1 MQWKMLYP
9 ATDVASSIEE
19 ARAIIPNIEEYSIK
33 TDTASVRSFYAPS
46 KNGKTIIFYYGNKE
60 TMERSIK
67 DAKEYYKKGYGV
79 MACSYPLYD
88 GNPGPANAKTLY
100 SAVTRCLDFLN
111 NEKRI
116 TDNKIIVHGHSI
128 GGHMAIYAAQN
139 RDLYAVILLAPLG
152 SALEIARSRYPYLPV
167 KLILQDH
174 LVSYEMAKNI
184 KAPLYLAHNIK
195 DSVVPY
201 GQGLKIY
208 NNVSSKKKFLES
220 IDYLLPSSNGH
231 GDLYPY
237 GIMPQITEFLD
248 VLKP

>member
-1 MQWKMLYP
+1 MQWRILYP
-9 ATDVASSIEE
+9 ATGEVSSIKE
-19 ARAIIPNIEEYSIK
+19 AKTVIPNIEEYSIK
-33 TDTASVRSFYAPS
+33 TDTGSVRSFYAPS
-46 KNGKTIIFYYGNKE
+46 KNGKIIVFYYGNKE
-60 TMERSIK
+60 TMARSIR

-100 SAVTRCLDFLN
+100 NAVAGCLDFLN

-116 TDNKIIVHGHSI
+116 TNNKIIVHGHSI

-139 RDLYAVILLAPLG
+139 RALYAVILLAPLG

-184 KAPLYLAHNIK
+184 TAPLYLAHNIK

-201 GQGLKIY
+201 EQGLKIY
-208 NNVSSKKKFLES
+208 NNAASKKKFLET
-220 IDYLLPSSNGH
+220 IDYLLPGSNGH

-237 GIMPQITEFLD
+237 GIIPEIIEFLD
-248 VLKP
+248 TLKP